1 MHIFVRSSTGR
12 TIRLRVQP
20 SDTLS
25 NVKAKILEQHNLVFN
40 GVSLDDNY
48 TLADYNIQHRSTLDL
63 QEKMQIYVTETLK
76 DMTITLVVDRSD
88 TIETVKAKIEDA
100 EGFPKSQ
107 QRLIFAN
114 KQLDDKSTLAD
125 HDIWN
130 ESTVLLVIH
139 PFSRGTMRIF
149 VKTLYGKNIPL
160 EVESSDTIDAIKLK
174 IYEKDGTT
182 PKQQRL
188 IFAGNQ
194 LRDSH
199 TLADYNIENESAIHM
214 TLILRGC

>member
-25 NVKAKILEQHNLVFN
+25 TVKAKILEQHNLVFD
-40 GVSLDDNY
+40 GVLLEDNR

>member
-25 NVKAKILEQHNLVFN
+25 TVKAKILEQHNLVFD
-40 GVSLDDNY
+40 GVLLEDNR

-76 DMTITLVVDRSD
+76 DMTITLKVDSSD
-88 TIETVKAKIEDA
+88 TIETIKAKIEYV

-107 QRLIFAN
+107 QCLIFAN

-125 HDIWN
+125 HNIWN
-130 ESTVLLVIH
+130 KSTVLLVIH
-139 PFSRGTMRIF
+139 PFPKGMMRIF
-149 VKTLYGKNIPL
+149 VRTAHARTIPL
-160 EVESSDTIDAIKLK
+160 MVESSDTIDTIMVK
-174 IYEKDGTT
+174 IHEKDGI
-182 PKQQRL
+182 PPDQQRL
-188 IFAGNQ
+188 IFAGKQ
-194 LRDSH
+194 LEDSR
-199 TLADYNIENESAIHM
+199 TLADYNIENETTIHM
-214 TLILRGC
+214 TLRLRGC